1 MLNLGGEIS
10 ETTAGEQRIWLVIG
24 DKPGDNAQVE
34 IIAEALGLPFEIRR
48 VLPRARYVLGK
59 PPFKASLYHLD
70 LERSDKLEPPWP
82 DFVLTIGRRPSMAAL
97 WIQEQSGGRTRIILL
112 GRPKKW
118 IERFELVIVPSQY
131 QLPERPNVLNFDLP
145 LMRSNDAAVA
155 EAVKHWRETFDALD
169 KPVTALLVGGQTK
182 PFRFDKAA
190 ARDLLDQTSRVLG
203 QSPGTLYITTS
214 RRTPP
219 QVVDTLR
226 ERLPE
231 YGILYRW
238 DPDSKADNPY
248 LALLGLADRFIVT
261 GDSISMMV
269 EVARRGKPLAIF
281 ELPYQSDPTTRL
293 RRLLTNIGRG
303 GAGAAR
309 SGQAFPRLMA
319 LMRKTG
325 LAGYPRDL
333 TAIHA
338 LLYQQGLAV
347 PLGAPF
353 LPGGPR
359 AVDELSQVVERI
371 RRVVLQG
378 RAGVD

>member
-1 MLNLGGEIS
+1 MAALA
-10 ETTAGEQRIWLVIG
+10 TAGEKRIWLVIG

-48 VLPRARYVLGK
+48 VLPKEKYVLGK

-131 QLPERPNVLNFDLP
+131 QLPERSNVLNFDLP

-155 EAVKHWRETFDALD
+155 QAVKHWQETFDALD

-190 ARDLLDQTSRVLG
+190 AQELLEKTNAVLSH
-203 QSPGTLYITTS
+203 SPGTLYITTS

-219 QVVDTLR
+219 DVVNTLR
-226 ERLPE
+226 EQLP
-231 YGILYRW
+231 GHAILYRW
-238 DPDSKADNPY
+238 DPDNKLDNPY
-248 LALLGLADRFIVT
+248 LALLGLADQFIVT

-281 ELPYQSDPTTRL
+281 ELPYQTDPITRL
-293 RRLLTNIGRG
+293 RRLLTNIGGG
-303 GAGAAR
+303 GAGATR
-309 SGQAFPRLMA
+309 PGRAFPRLMA
-319 LMRKTG
+319 LLQKTG
-325 LAGYPRDL
+325 LAGYARDL

-338 LLYQQGLAV
+338 LLYQQKLAV
-347 PLGAPF
+347 PLGDPF
-353 LPGGPR
+353 LRRGAR
-359 AVDELSQVVERI
+359 AADELSRVVERI
-371 RRVVLQG
+371 RRVVLQDQP
-378 RAGVD
+378 GVR

>member
-1 MLNLGGEIS
+1 M
-10 ETTAGEQRIWLVIG
+10 TAGEKRIWLVIG

-48 VLPRARYVLGK
+48 VLPKQQFVLGK

-70 LERSDKLEPPWP
+70 LDRSDKLEPPWP
-82 DFVLTIGRRPSMAAL
+82 DVVLTIGRRPSMAAL
-97 WIQEQSGGRTRIILL
+97 WIQEQSAGQTQIVLL

-118 IERFELVIVPSQY
+118 IERFALIVVPSQY
-131 QLPERPNVLNFDLP
+131 QLPERPNVLSFDLP
-145 LMRSNDAAVA
+145 LMRPSDAAVA
-155 EAVKHWRETFDALD
+155 EAIKHWQGAFHALA

-190 ARDLLDQTSRVLG
+190 AQDLLDKANSVL
-203 QSPGTLYITTS
+203 SHSSGTLYITTS

-219 QVVDTLR
+219 EVVDTFR
-226 ERLPE
+226 EQLPE
-231 YGILYRW
+231 HAILYVW
-238 DPDSKADNPY
+238 DPDNRADNPY
-248 LALLGLADRFIVT
+248 LALLGLADQFIVT

-269 EVARRGKPLAIF
+269 EVVRRGKPLAIF
-281 ELPYQSDPTTRL
+281 ELPYQKDLATRL
-293 RRLLTNIGRG
+293 RRLLTNIGRKEL
-303 GAGAAR
+303 GATG
-309 SGQAFPRLMA
+309 SGMALPRLMA
-319 LMRKTG
+319 LLQKTR

-338 LLYQQGLAV
+338 LLYQQKLAV
-347 PLGAPF
+347 PLGNPF
-353 LPGGPR
+353 LRGGPR

-378 RAGVD
+378 QPGIQ

>member
-1 MLNLGGEIS
+1 M
-10 ETTAGEQRIWLVIG
+10 TAVEKRIWLVIG
-24 DKPGDNAQVE
+24 DKTGDNAQVE
-34 IIAEALGLPFEIRR
+34 IIAEALQLPFEIRR
-48 VLPRARYVLGK
+48 VLPKKQYVLGK
-59 PPFKASLYHLD
+59 PPFEASLNHLD

-131 QLPERPNVLNFDLP
+131 QLPQRPNVLSFDLP
-145 LMRSNDAAVA
+145 LMRPNDAAVVGA
-155 EAVKHWRETFDALD
+155 IKNWQGTFDGLQ

-182 PFRFDKAA
+182 PFRFDREA
-190 ARDLLDQTSRVLG
+190 ARELLEKTIDVLG

-219 QVVDTLR
+219 DVVSALQ
-226 ERLPE
+226 EHLP
-231 YGILYRW
+231 GCAILYRW
-238 DPDSKADNPY
+238 EPDNSADNPY
-248 LALLGLADRFIVT
+248 LALLGLADQFIVT

-281 ELPYQSDPTTRL
+281 ELPYQRGPSTWL
-293 RRLLTNIGRG
+293 RRLLTNTSQRKEGVG
-303 GAGAAR
+303 GAR
-309 SGQAFPRLMA
+309 TAFSRLMA
-319 LMRKTG
+319 SLQKTG

-338 LLYQQGLAV
+338 LLYRQQLAV

-353 LPGGPR
+353 LRGGNK
-359 AVDELSQVVERI
+359 AVDELSLVVERI
-371 RRVVLQG
+371 RRVIQHGQAVLH
-378 RAGVD
+378 

>member
-1 MLNLGGEIS
+1 MAGL
-10 ETTAGEQRIWLVIG
+10 TTEAEKRIWLVIG

-48 VLPRARYVLGK
+48 VLPKEQYVLGK

-70 LERSDKLEPPWP
+70 LHRSDKLEPPWP
-82 DFVLTIGRRPSMAAL
+82 DFVLTIGRRPTMAAL
-97 WIQEQSGGRTRIILL
+97 WIQEQSGGQTRIILL

-131 QLPERPNVLNFDLP
+131 QLPERFNVLNYDLP

-155 EAVKHWRETFDALD
+155 EAIKHWQETFDALD

-190 ARDLLDQTSRVLG
+190 AQELLDKTSTVLSH
-203 QSPGTLYITTS
+203 SPGTLYITTS

-219 QVVDTLR
+219 EVVDTLR
-226 ERLPE
+226 EQLPE
-231 YGILYRW
+231 YAILHRW
-238 DPDSKADNPY
+238 DPDNKADNPY
-248 LALLGLADRFIVT
+248 LALLGLADQFIVT

-269 EVARRGKPLAIF
+269 EVARRGKPLAIY
-281 ELPYQSDPTTRL
+281 ELPYQKDPATRL
-293 RRLLTNIGRG
+293 RRLLTDIGRRET
-303 GAGAAR
+303 GAAR
-309 SGQAFPRLMA
+309 SGKAYPRLMA
-319 LMRKTG
+319 LLQKTR

-338 LLYQQGLAV
+338 LLYQHKLAV
-347 PLGAPF
+347 PLGTPF
-353 LPGGPR
+353 LRGGPR
-359 AVDELSQVVERI
+359 AVDELPQVVERI

-378 RAGVD
+378 QPGVN

>member
-1 MLNLGGEIS
+1 MSSLA
-10 ETTAGEQRIWLVIG
+10 TAGEKRIWLVIG

-34 IIAEALGLPFEIRR
+34 IIAEALGLPFEVRR
-48 VLPRARYVLGK
+48 VLPKEQFVLGK
-59 PPFKASLYHLD
+59 PSFDASLYHLD
-70 LERSDKLEPPWP
+70 LDRSDKLEPPWP
-82 DFVLTIGRRPSMAAL
+82 DFILTIGRRPSMAAL

-131 QLPERPNVLNFDLP
+131 QLPERSNVLNFDLP
-145 LMRSNDAAVA
+145 LMRSNEAAIA
-155 EAVKHWRETFDALD
+155 EAVKHWQEAFDGLD

-190 ARDLLDQTSRVLG
+190 AQELLDKTSTVLS

-219 QVVDTLR
+219 GVVNTLR
-226 ERLPE
+226 EQLPA
-231 YGILYRW
+231 YAILYEW
-238 DPDSKADNPY
+238 DPDNRADNPY
-248 LALLGLADRFIVT
+248 LALLGLADQFIVT

-281 ELPYQSDPTTRL
+281 ELPYQKDLATRL
-293 RRLLTNIGRG
+293 RRLLTEVGRIE
-303 GAGAAR
+303 AGAAG
-309 SGQAFPRLMA
+309 SGKVFPRLMA
-319 LMRKTG
+319 LLQKIR

-338 LLYQQGLAV
+338 LLYQQKLAV
-347 PLGAPF
+347 PLGNPF
-353 LPGGPR
+353 LRGGPR
-359 AVDELSQVVERI
+359 AVDELAQVVERI
-371 RRVVLQG
+371 RRIVLQG
-378 RAGVD
+378 QRGVQ